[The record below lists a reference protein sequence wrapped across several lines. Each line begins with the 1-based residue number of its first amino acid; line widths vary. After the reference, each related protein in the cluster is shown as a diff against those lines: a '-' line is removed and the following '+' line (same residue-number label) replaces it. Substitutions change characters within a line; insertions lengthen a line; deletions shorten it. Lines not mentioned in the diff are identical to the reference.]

1 MSTANPSTAAVA
13 GGPPVRRTFDFAT
26 WWDRVGIIAVLV
38 VLVAFMAVAAPNFAS
53 VNNLLNIAR
62 AISINGI
69 IAAGMT
75 FVILTAGIDLSVGS
89 IVAVSGVSAVLA
101 AVAGMPAPVAVLMG
115 VLAGALAGFVNGA
128 LSAYLVLAPFI
139 VTLGLMTFLR
149 GLAYTMTE
157 GLPIVDNSLSFRDIG
172 NGYVASIPTPVIV
185 MLVVYLLAWFVLE
198 RTRFGRHVYAV
209 GGNPEAAR
217 LAGIN
222 VKRVLTTVYVIA
234 GALSGL
240 AGVIF
245 AARVVSAQPTA
256 GTGYELDAIAA
267 VVLGGTSLAG
277 GKGRII
283 GTLIG
288 SVILGVLTTGLILMN
303 VQFFTQLLIK
313 GIVIILAV
321 AIDSLKNRTSSKK
334 QTEVAVVGLPPDG
347 IDAGQPDTAGIGSS
361 ATVHTDGGDQDL
373 GGSAQGVSS

>member
-1 MSTANPSTAAVA
+1 MTTPTQTAEA
-13 GGPPVRRTFDFAT
+13 GKFRLIPRNIDFAT
-26 WWDRVGIIAVLV
+26 WWDRVGILAVLAI
-38 VLVAFMAVAAPNFAS
+38 LTAFMAFAAPNFAT
-53 VNNLLNIAR
+53 VDNLLNIAR
-62 AISINGI
+62 AISINAI

-89 IVAVSGVSAVLA
+89 IVAVSGVTSVLA
-101 AVAGMPAPVAVLMG
+101 AVAGMPAVVAVLVG
-115 VLAGALAGFVNGA
+115 ILAGAFAGLINGA
-128 LSAYLVLAPFI
+128 LSAYLSLAPFI

-157 GLPIVDNSLSFRDIG
+157 GQPIVDSALPFRDLG
-172 NGYVASIPTPVIV
+172 NGYIAGIPVPVVV
-185 MLVVYLLAWFVLE
+185 MLVVYLISWFVLQ
-198 RTRFGRHVYAV
+198 RTKFGRHIYAV

-217 LAGIN
+217 LAGVR
-222 VKRVLTTVYVIA
+222 VKWILTSVYVIA
-234 GALSGL
+234 GALAGL

-277 GKGRII
+277 GKGRIV
-283 GTLIG
+283 GTLVG

-313 GIVIILAV
+313 GLVIILAV
-321 AIDSLKNRTSSKK
+321 AIDSLKQRSTATAKPVANDA
-334 QTEVAVVGLPPDG
+334 TEL
-347 IDAGQPDTAGIGSS
+347 TAGGT
-361 ATVHTDGGDQDL
+361 A
-373 GGSAQGVSS
+373 A

>member
-1 MSTANPSTAAVA
+1 MTSTTTASKA
-13 GGPPVRRTFDFAT
+13 GRSRSFDFAT
-26 WWDRVGIIAVLV
+26 WWDRVGILAVLV
-38 VLVAFMAVAAPNFAS
+38 VLIIFMLIAAPNFGS
-53 VNNLLNIAR
+53 VDNMLNIAR
-62 AISINGI
+62 SISINAI

-75 FVILTAGIDLSVGS
+75 FVILSAGIDLSVGS
-89 IVAVSGVSAVLA
+89 TVAVAGVASVLA
-101 AVAGMPAPVAVLMG
+101 ASTGMPAFLAILVGVA
-115 VLAGALAGFVNGA
+115 AGAAAGFVNGA
-128 LSAYLVLAPFI
+128 LSAYLLLAPFI

-157 GLPIVDNSLSFRDIG
+157 GQPIVDNALSFRGIG
-172 NGYVASIPTPVIV
+172 NGYVAGIPAPVIV
-185 MLVVYLLAWFVLE
+185 MLLVYLVCWFVLE

-217 LAGIN
+217 LAGIR
-222 VKRVLTTVYVIA
+222 VKRVLTSVYVIA
-234 GALSGL
+234 GALAGL
-240 AGVIF
+240 AGIIF

-288 SVILGVLTTGLILMN
+288 SIILGVLTTGLILMN

-321 AIDSLKNRTSSKK
+321 AIDSLKQRSRRK
-334 QTEVAVVGLPPDG
+334 
-347 IDAGQPDTAGIGSS
+347 S
-361 ATVHTDGGDQDL
+361 ATSEPAAPTTG
-373 GGSAQGVSS
+373 AAA